1 MPKPSN
7 YHKKGLNCAESMIKS
22 FNEEHNE
29 NIPVSLGSGMGSGM
43 RVGSICGAVN
53 AAAMIIGYLKG
64 RENHDEKNTAAI
76 YTKELMK
83 IIREKY
89 NSELCLDLKK
99 SKVSCSEIEDFTYDA
114 LNILLQQE
122 ENKVKGI

>member
-1 MPKPSN
+1 
-7 YHKKGLNCAESMIKS
+7 
-22 FNEEHNE
+22 
-29 NIPVSLGSGMGSGM
+29 
-43 RVGSICGAVN
+43 
-53 AAAMIIGYLKG
+53 
-64 RENHDEKNTAAI
+64 
-76 YTKELMK
+76 MK

-122 ENKVKGI
+122 ENKVKSI

>member
-7 YHKKGLNCAESMIKS
+7 YHKQGLNCAESMIKS

-64 RENHDEKNTAAI
+64 REIMMKKMKQQYILKN
-76 YTKELMK
+76 
-83 IIREKY
+83 
-89 NSELCLDLKK
+89 
-99 SKVSCSEIEDFTYDA
+99 
-114 LNILLQQE
+114 
-122 ENKVKGI
+122 

>member
-1 MPKPSN
+1 MKIIREKYNSELCLDL
-7 YHKKGLNCAESMIKS
+7 KKSK
-22 FNEEHNE
+22 
-29 NIPVSLGSGMGSGM
+29 VSCS
-43 RVGSICGAVN
+43 
-53 AAAMIIGYLKG
+53 
-64 RENHDEKNTAAI
+64 
-76 YTKELMK
+76 LMK

>member
-1 MPKPSN
+1 MTKPSV
-7 YHKKGLNCAESMIKS
+7 YHKQGLNCAESMIKS

-64 RENHDEKNTAAI
+64 RENHDEKNEAAQ
-76 YTKELMK
+76 YTKELMN
-83 IIREKY
+83 IVREKY
-89 NSELCLDLKK
+89 NSEICLDLKR
-99 SKVSCSEIEDFTYDA
+99 SKISCAEIEDFTYDA
-114 LNILLQQE
+114 LNTLLKQAKNMVE
-122 ENKVKGI
+122 II

>member
-53 AAAMIIGYLKG
+53 A
-64 RENHDEKNTAAI
+64 AAI